1 MADSNTT
8 EADRLRQAL
17 IRVRRSLLAPVNS
30 EAICCTV
37 WMDLPCPETLI
48 DYIDSELEKSGV

>member
-1 MADSNTT
+1 MTDPEPA

-17 IRVRRSLLAPVNS
+17 IRVRRSLLAPINS
-30 EAICCTV
+30 GAICDTV